1 MWNSAIPRVWKELTL
16 RPFLSL
22 KDKKRDTLQF
32 LVETQKYIHRIRKPL
47 VMDEDEM
54 AVPGWEE
61 KLTATKSPI
70 ERQGET
76 WRPIRRPASISLVDL
91 RASTRLSTETE
102 RKLVGRRK
110 TRRVFSDITQRG
122 KVKAEIAP
130 KVNTWRK
137 PRQRKRNEMG
147 FAQFMQETM
156 G

>member
-61 KLTATKSPI
+61 KLTTRSPI
-70 ERQGET
+70 EGKT
-76 WRPIRRPASISLVDL
+76 DRPVRRPASISLMDL

-102 RKLVGRRK
+102 RKLMGRRK
-110 TRRVFSDITQRG
+110 TRRVFSDITQRPKA
-122 KVKAEIAP
+122 KVEIGP

-137 PRQRKRNEMG
+137 PRQRKRNSMG

-156 G
+156 RD

>member
-1 MWNSAIPRVWKELTL
+1 
-16 RPFLSL
+16 
-22 KDKKRDTLQF
+22 
-32 LVETQKYIHRIRKPL
+32 
-47 VMDEDEM
+47 M

-61 KLTATKSPI
+61 KLTTTKSPI

-110 TRRVFSDITQRG
+110 TRRVFSDIMQRG

-130 KVNTWRK
+130 KVDTWRK

-156 G
+156 RE